1 MSLMIRHHRHMSLHK
16 LVSATII
23 MSPNPTIPVV
33 QAGGGQAISE
43 IPEAE
48 HLYLLQS
55 LQDHLQR
62 VYDDLRGSAATL
74 PREKL
79 EEFFNTTQ
87 GQPLLLAV
95 KDDYKFQEFLEV
107 VWHNNGFQAV
117 KTKPP
122 EELDMS
128 KPISNYFI
136 SSSHNTYLS
145 GNQLSSK
152 SSTEAYKNVR
162 PTQFYK
168 ATDTVMAMWILL
180 LVLVMSC
187 SHCHSGRPQ
196 RISKLMKPDQA
207 NVKLAVGPYPRM
219 SLYRDR
225 CVEWGI
231 SNPGYIATTTIT
243 QRCIVLLLSVFP
255 GCLCHIHDCER
266 SHRESKRESKR
277 KVRAWIPH
285 DR

>member
-1 MSLMIRHHRHMSLHK
+1 MQLKSLPNFADLPEFWAAALTSLQLRPFLMSLMIGHHRHLSLHK

-23 MSPNPTIPVV
+23 MSPKPTIPVV

-48 HLYLLQS
+48 HLYLSQP

-74 PREKL
+74 PRERL

-107 VWHNNGFQAV
+107 VWHNNGFQAL
-117 KTKPP
+117 KAKPP

-152 SSTEAYKNVR
+152 SSTEAYKNVS

-168 ATDTVMAMWILL
+168 ATDTAMAVWIY
-180 LVLVMSC
+180 C
-187 SHCHSGRPQ
+187 WF
-196 RISKLMKPDQA
+196 
-207 NVKLAVGPYPRM
+207 
-219 SLYRDR
+219 SLWR
-225 CVEWGI
+225 VV
-231 SNPGYIATTTIT
+231 IAT
-243 QRCIVLLLSVFP
+243 QGNVSQN
-255 GCLCHIHDCER
+255 
-266 SHRESKRESKR
+266 
-277 KVRAWIPH
+277 
-285 DR
+285 

>member
-1 MSLMIRHHRHMSLHK
+1 MPLMPLMTSHHRHLSLHS

-23 MSPNPTIPVV
+23 MTPNATIPII

-55 LQDHLQR
+55 VQDHLKR
-62 VYDDLRGSAATL
+62 VYDGLRGSAPTL
-74 PREKL
+74 SREKL

-117 KTKPP
+117 KAKPP
-122 EELDMS
+122 GELDMS

-136 SSSHNTYLS
+136 SSSHNTYLL

-162 PTQFYK
+162 PTQFLQSNRHYNSYV
-168 ATDTVMAMWILL
+168 DTTAGSCYG
-180 LVLVMSC
+180 LVVIAIQDSPN
-187 SHCHSGRPQ
+187 S
-196 RISKLMKPDQA
+196 ISKLMTHG
-207 NVKLAVGPYPRM
+207 KLTLNWYRSSSADVAV
-219 SLYRDR
+219 
-225 CVEWGI
+225 
-231 SNPGYIATTTIT
+231 
-243 QRCIVLLLSVFP
+243 
-255 GCLCHIHDCER
+255 
-266 SHRESKRESKR
+266 
-277 KVRAWIPH
+277 
-285 DR
+285 